1 VADERV
7 DEVYIPGIGV
17 FPSYRKIS
25 VDETLA
31 DWKSRTEM
39 SGVLQYPAFAQWLAG
54 YFWDLEQSQENW
66 SDFYVSKQAAK
77 FGVPKSVLGK
87 MMGGGGGGGGVNKA
101 DQIRSLSASILN
113 RSVALGMNLSP
124 EEIDYIA
131 TVAQAQNFSS
141 EQLDNT
147 LVGMVNWDNLS
158 AGSLTA
164 SKEEIDAL
172 SKAYFVGMSEETSR
186 EWAEKVAKGQA
197 TPATIESYLRS
208 QAKIMNPWLAEYIDQ
223 GLTPQELLQTS
234 RDLIAR
240 NLEIDANTVDF
251 MDDRFMSLATV
262 TDDAGNTKLASQG
275 QLLKNIRKDSAWAG
289 TDQAKSTMVGTAQ
302 LIASIFGRSSF

>member
-1 VADERV
+1 MADGRV
-7 DEVYIPGIGV
+7 DEVYIPGLGV

-31 DWKSRTEM
+31 DWKSRPEM
-39 SGVLQYPAFAQWLAG
+39 SGVLQYPAFAEWLAG
-54 YFWDLEQSQENW
+54 YFWDLDKSGESF
-66 SDFYVSKQAAK
+66 SDFYVGKQAAK

-87 MMGGGGGGGGVNKA
+87 MLGGGGGGGVNKA
-101 DQIRSLSASILN
+101 DQIRSLSTSILN
-113 RSVALGMNLSP
+113 RSVALGMNLSA

-172 SKAYFVGMSEETSR
+172 SKAYLVGMSDETSKQ
-186 EWAEKVAKGQA
+186 WAEKVAKGQA